1 MSGPANLA
9 RKLLH
14 TPPWIVHVHDH
25 RSAVS
30 TDEPL
35 MIQPSYVVVIVI
47 DIVVHFVIVVVV
59 VTFTIIIVFV
69 IMVEKYAQTTTL
81 SKGSSL

>member
-47 DIVVHFVIVVVV
+47 DIVVLVVIVFVVMT
-59 VTFTIIIVFV
+59 VTTIIVFFTV
-69 IMVEKYAQTTTL
+69 VGNTTQATTL
-81 SKGSSL
+81 SK